1 MPQSPSEHEAR
12 RSPRETVD
20 RLSRVWG
27 ASLAPT
33 PALIVNIS
41 PHGCMLRCDQT
52 VPMGEHLTVDIPA
65 VGPLRGT
72 VIWSLG
78 ARLGIEFEA
87 PIMLETYLAM
97 LDTLEAARDNG

>member
-1 MPQSPSEHEAR
+1 MAHSPSEKEAR

-27 ASLAPT
+27 PGLAPI

-52 VPMGEHLTVDIPA
+52 LSMGEHLTVDIPA
-65 VGPLRGT
+65 VGALRGI

-87 PIMLETYLAM
+87 PIALESYLAM
-97 LDTLEAARDNG
+97 LDTLETAGDG